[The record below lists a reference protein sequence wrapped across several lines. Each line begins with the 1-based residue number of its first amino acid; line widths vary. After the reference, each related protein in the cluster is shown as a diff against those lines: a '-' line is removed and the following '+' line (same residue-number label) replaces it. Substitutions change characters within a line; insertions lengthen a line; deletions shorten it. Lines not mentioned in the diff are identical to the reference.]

1 MTTPYHGRSTEFLVL
16 LLLLL
21 LLLLL
26 QIKYW
31 VTINEPA
38 SICDHG
44 YKNGIYA
51 PGVKGDKTAL
61 YKYVA
66 RSSQIS

>member
-1 MTTPYHGRSTEFLVL
+1 MLVTPL
-16 LLLLL
+16 LLM
-21 LLLLL
+21 L
-26 QIKYW
+26 QIKHW

-61 YKYVA
+61 YK
-66 RSSQIS
+66 